1 MLALAMVLAQESV
14 TVASISQGRML
25 VQRGLTLNT
34 LSTGT
39 EFVPLIGI
47 LLFGYLGDR
56 FSKSHLLAL
65 AATLQIVTPAL
76 VMIPSHVAPVLLYP
90 LVFGLGSGTVPL
102 LLAIR
107 ADYFGRRAFATITAI
122 TMLITWLLGLPT
134 FLLRMLVGGLLAAT
148 GSLVPGLVL
157 SILIG
162 LPAPVL
168 FFFARRPRSR
178 QPVASE

>member
-1 MLALAMVLAQESV
+1 MAP
-14 TVASISQGRML
+14 G
-25 VQRGLTLNT
+25 
-34 LSTGT
+34 
-39 EFVPLIGI
+39 
-47 LLFGYLGDR
+47 
-56 FSKSHLLAL
+56 HL
-65 AATLQIVTPAL
+65 
-76 VMIPSHVAPVLLYP
+76 APVLIYS

-122 TMLITWLLGLPT
+122 TILITWLLGLPT
-134 FLLRMLVGGLLAAT
+134 FLLLVLVGLLLDTT

-168 FFFARRPRSR
+168 FFFARGPRPP
-178 QPVASE
+178 QPVALG